1 MMTNDDKKLLTDI
14 GSGDIYN
21 GREFF
26 MPFSP
31 IIMQSTVPQKFI
43 DIINRVG
50 DDVLNDD
57 KKSVQWDWSHNLV
70 GKVHK
75 EIQNPFLLLI
85 VNLFYLVFLSL
96 FMVYFDIL

>member
-1 MMTNDDKKLLTDI
+1 MTDGKKILKNPKFKAFITD
-14 GSGDIYN
+14 GSADIYN
-21 GREFF
+21 DREFF

-31 IIMQSTVPQKFI
+31 IIMQSTVPQKFV

-57 KKSVQWDWSHNLV
+57 KKSAQWDWSHNLV

-75 EIQNPFLLLI
+75 EIQIPISDKKEKIYLATRQLL
-85 VNLFYLVFLSL
+85 
-96 FMVYFDIL
+96 D